1 MAGRMPDAPLVLFP
15 HSRSNPRRSLLFRL
29 GFATGIIL
37 VIAILTWLQRTGYSD
52 ADGTPLTFLDCVYY
66 STVTV
71 TSTGY
76 GDIAPISQAARA
88 TTAFV
93 VTPLRVLFLVLLVGT
108 TLSLLTERY
117 RQVRATNHWR
127 RTVKDHIIVAGYGTT
142 GRGAVET
149 LLADASVAPH
159 DIVVIDQRAEV
170 VTLATSAGLTGIV
183 ADATHTSAWD
193 QARIDTARSVIVTCS
208 RDDTTTLV
216 TLTVRQ
222 VNPTIPIS
230 ATIAQSENAH
240 LVRQSGATN
249 VILAA
254 EAAGRLVGLAT
265 ATPGAVSVLEDLL
278 AAGTG
283 LDLVERVVEPDEVG
297 GRPDAVRGVGLPIAL
312 IRNGTRVSF
321 DDPGFERVE
330 AGDVVISISGRR

>member
-1 MAGRMPDAPLVLFP
+1 VPDAALVVFP
-15 HSRSNPRRSLLFRL
+15 HSRSDPRRSLLFRV
-29 GFATGIIL
+29 GIAVGIIV

-93 VTPLRVLFLVLLVGT
+93 VTPLRVLFLVVLVGT

-117 RQVRATNHWR
+117 RQVRATTHWR

-149 LLADASVAPH
+149 LLADASVQPH
-159 DIVVIDQRAEV
+159 DIVVIDQRAEA

-183 ADATHTSAWD
+183 ADATHTSVWG
-193 QARIDTARSVIVTCS
+193 QVRVDTARSVIVTCS

-222 VNPTIPIS
+222 LNPTIAIS

-283 LDLVERVVEPDEVG
+283 LDLVERIVDADEVG
-297 GRPDAVRGVGLPIAL
+297 GPPHAGRGSGLPIAL
-312 IRNGTRVSF
+312 IRNGARFSF
-321 DDPGFERVE
+321 DDAGFQRVE
-330 AGDVVISISGRR
+330 AGDIVVSVSGRR